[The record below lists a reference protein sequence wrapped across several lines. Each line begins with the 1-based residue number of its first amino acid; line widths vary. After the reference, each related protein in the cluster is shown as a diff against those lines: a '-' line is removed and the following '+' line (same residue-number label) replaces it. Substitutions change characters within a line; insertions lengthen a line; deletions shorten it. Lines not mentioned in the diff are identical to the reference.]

1 MFLLCVFIFCVETFS
16 YSKEQKNKMSGL
28 FTNISFLCLIK
39 VSGLQE
45 GVSYRLRV
53 HAKNLAGVGGP
64 SKATD
69 AILAETRP
77 GEVLFKDMDTAV
89 SGKHLSLTTCTANFI
104 ILVWLSLGT
113 NEIVVDVDDDGV
125 ISLIF
130 ECSDLKEDSQFV
142 WSKNYKAFTDTS
154 RLTIQT
160 SGGK

>member
-1 MFLLCVFIFCVETFS
+1 M
-16 YSKEQKNKMSGL
+16 
-28 FTNISFLCLIK
+28 IK
-39 VSGLQE
+39 VTGLQE
-45 GVSYRLRV
+45 GASYRLRV

-77 GEVLFKDMDTAV
+77 GEILFMDMILLCGR
-89 SGKHLSLTTCTANFI
+89 GKHLSLTTCTSNF
-104 ILVWLSLGT
+104 VTHVGFSSGT

-130 ECSDLKEDSQFV
+130 ECSDLKESSQFV
-142 WSKNYKAFTDTS
+142 WSKNYEAFTDTS

-160 SGGK
+160 AGGR